1 MYTENTGKHHRNGL
15 PVWLLPLLV
24 VISFWGVSQNIMVV
38 DASSAVT
45 VLPGN
50 GGTLPLVNQLVIK
63 QNDTALQGI
72 TNNAGDRGSLTPK
85 NGAQRLL
92 IHKVKDSDTITSTY
106 GTVGTFHGQE
116 VTAKVTISH
125 IKVHDDSHK
134 APSGMKQTDGA
145 FQIGPGFSSDTTM
158 SNVAQFNVSYEFY
171 YADTHAAVNIQNAF
185 ITLSSL
191 DGPVAGTST
200 GFEYTAY
207 LGAGKIYTVEN
218 SIVKQIANPLG
229 GGQLVMAG
237 QTARDASWPYTSST
251 AATFGVSGTKL
262 EFIYGTTR
270 VNSGNSWLQPVY
282 NVSTIT
288 LGTPAIATPTLS
300 ATQSATDKQNRTLTY
315 DLQQKVNVL
324 DQDLMTKYKDW
335 SENITIPTNA
345 KYAKG
350 EVIND
355 AGQALPSTAYQVS
368 YDEKTHQVKWHLTD
382 AGIKSLP
389 FKGET
394 YHFKA
399 QVQFS
404 DDVDD
409 QTKVTATGQTAIDK
423 QTKTSNTGTNTI
435 DNQATITVHHYM
447 TDSTDKVA
455 PDETVK
461 VGYGKAYDVTKQVKT
476 ITGYKRNATL
486 DEHTRG
492 TASKTTKEA
501 VMYYDPLPYNIHV
514 NYLLTDGQ
522 KLDELDVT
530 GLYGDTYTTEAT
542 DFEDLYTVDTDR
554 LPTNAQGT
562 VTEKPTTVNYYYQP
576 TTGQW
581 VDVGNQSSVLVQ
593 QDTKHNVRSVSQI
606 YANDSGFTVKYN
618 QDAAQVA
625 IAASDTNG
633 TQDNSLVFDYNSKYT
648 FELSK
653 NETVTF
659 KVDDQGQVTATRVL
673 GAEQTVTTFDKSGQL
688 KTVTTVTNANGTK
701 SQQTNTVDGLKSMV
715 TGEQYD
721 LGLLNGLKVTAQ
733 KEINPSQAATT
744 ESKTTTDT
752 SQSGSNQ
759 STSTTATDQTETNES
774 TAGSSTNATNASSS
788 VDASS
793 ANSQGDTEATSQSGT
808 SASADSKTD
817 SSVASSTSQTT
828 DGKTDGETTNTGD
841 TTTGTTT
848 DSGLGFKS
856 PFTEDQNTSSAL
868 GSAQTSSS
876 LNSDTS
882 AAVQALIAEPNST
895 PVVLGE
901 DASFEEGVP
910 VNDPVFSNDEG
921 VSPNNNPSSAAT
933 PLAQATNTRARLTQN
948 GKLLYEGT
956 LQADQGEQ
964 NLYVSPDTTVE
975 VDGGADG
982 DGFYLDTYDGDKGM
996 AYTLGSGYA
1005 WAAEN
1010 NDVTAAPASSATTSS
1025 ESAAI
1030 ESSTNSSDSSRTASS
1045 AADHS
1050 TSSASI
1056 SDASQSSHSTSSSE
1070 NSRSESSSSSSTTG
1084 DSADADKQAAA
1095 RSSQTQSNSVNG
1107 SSQAVSASTV
1117 TSQSSVPTKANT
1129 KQASST
1135 PTTKANRATV
1145 AAATS
1150 STAPRQ
1156 SRATTAG
1163 ASVPSVTSASAAAA
1177 SRAKQRS
1184 AFKKQHPILNQI
1196 LPKTNSAVA
1205 TWLVWLGVGLLLLT
1219 VAITMVIKKRGRD

>member
-1 MYTENTGKHHRNGL
+1 
-15 PVWLLPLLV
+15 
-24 VISFWGVSQNIMVV
+24 
-38 DASSAVT
+38 
-45 VLPGN
+45 
-50 GGTLPLVNQLVIK
+50 
-63 QNDTALQGI
+63 
-72 TNNAGDRGSLTPK
+72 
-85 NGAQRLL
+85 
-92 IHKVKDSDTITSTY
+92 
-106 GTVGTFHGQE
+106 
-116 VTAKVTISH
+116 
-125 IKVHDDSHK
+125 
-134 APSGMKQTDGA
+134 
-145 FQIGPGFSSDTTM
+145 
-158 SNVAQFNVSYEFY
+158 
-171 YADTHAAVNIQNAF
+171 
-185 ITLSSL
+185 
-191 DGPVAGTST
+191 
-200 GFEYTAY
+200 
-207 LGAGKIYTVEN
+207 
-218 SIVKQIANPLG
+218 
-229 GGQLVMAG
+229 
-237 QTARDASWPYTSST
+237 
-251 AATFGVSGTKL
+251 
-262 EFIYGTTR
+262 
-270 VNSGNSWLQPVY
+270 
-282 NVSTIT
+282 
-288 LGTPAIATPTLS
+288 
-300 ATQSATDKQNRTLTY
+300 
-315 DLQQKVNVL
+315 
-324 DQDLMTKYKDW
+324 
-335 SENITIPTNA
+335 
-345 KYAKG
+345 
-350 EVIND
+350 
-355 AGQALPSTAYQVS
+355 
-368 YDEKTHQVKWHLTD
+368 
-382 AGIKSLP
+382 
-389 FKGET
+389 
-394 YHFKA
+394 
-399 QVQFS
+399 
-404 DDVDD
+404 
-409 QTKVTATGQTAIDK
+409 
-423 QTKTSNTGTNTI
+423 
-435 DNQATITVHHYM
+435 M

-581 VDVGNQSSVLVQ
+581 VDVGNQSSVLVR

-1025 ESAAI
+1025 ESAAS

>member
-1 MYTENTGKHHRNGL
+1 
-15 PVWLLPLLV
+15 
-24 VISFWGVSQNIMVV
+24 
-38 DASSAVT
+38 
-45 VLPGN
+45 
-50 GGTLPLVNQLVIK
+50 
-63 QNDTALQGI
+63 
-72 TNNAGDRGSLTPK
+72 
-85 NGAQRLL
+85 
-92 IHKVKDSDTITSTY
+92 
-106 GTVGTFHGQE
+106 
-116 VTAKVTISH
+116 
-125 IKVHDDSHK
+125 
-134 APSGMKQTDGA
+134 
-145 FQIGPGFSSDTTM
+145 
-158 SNVAQFNVSYEFY
+158 
-171 YADTHAAVNIQNAF
+171 
-185 ITLSSL
+185 
-191 DGPVAGTST
+191 
-200 GFEYTAY
+200 
-207 LGAGKIYTVEN
+207 
-218 SIVKQIANPLG
+218 
-229 GGQLVMAG
+229 
-237 QTARDASWPYTSST
+237 
-251 AATFGVSGTKL
+251 
-262 EFIYGTTR
+262 
-270 VNSGNSWLQPVY
+270 
-282 NVSTIT
+282 
-288 LGTPAIATPTLS
+288 
-300 ATQSATDKQNRTLTY
+300 
-315 DLQQKVNVL
+315 
-324 DQDLMTKYKDW
+324 
-335 SENITIPTNA
+335 
-345 KYAKG
+345 
-350 EVIND
+350 
-355 AGQALPSTAYQVS
+355 
-368 YDEKTHQVKWHLTD
+368 
-382 AGIKSLP
+382 
-389 FKGET
+389 
-394 YHFKA
+394 
-399 QVQFS
+399 
-404 DDVDD
+404 
-409 QTKVTATGQTAIDK
+409 
-423 QTKTSNTGTNTI
+423 
-435 DNQATITVHHYM
+435 M

-581 VDVGNQSSVLVQ
+581 VDVGNQSSVLVR

-817 SSVASSTSQTT
+817 SSAASSTSQTT
-828 DGKTDGETTNTGD
+828 DGETTNTDD

-868 GSAQTSSS
+868 GSAQTSSR

-1025 ESAAI
+1025 ESAAS

-1107 SSQAVSASTV
+1107 SSQAVGSSTV

-1145 AAATS
+1145 VAATS

-1156 SRATTAG
+1156 SRATTAS

-1205 TWLVWLGVGLLLLT
+1205 TWLVWLGVGLLILT